1 MPTSIPQERSSER
14 TAQQV
19 DVVTPQAVGDIGEV
33 VQSTLLE
40 RFSMEAVAFL
50 APQTNQE
57 IQAIQFFPQELVQQR
72 TVEPLITLHAAGH
85 RGNQRSGPEFL
96 PRG

>member
-50 APQTNQE
+50 APQINQE
-57 IQAIQFFPQELVQQR
+57 IQAIQLFPQERVQQR
-72 TVEPLITLHAAGH
+72 TVEPLIALHAAGH
-85 RGNQRSGPEFL
+85 GGNQRSGPEFL